1 MGSNVVLSGAI
12 FTENVRKMLKIS
24 HVIESKENLV
34 KDKKKKR
41 QKVEVNTEKQTRTN
55 SLAMLV
61 ALCSVKMKA
70 ADS

>member
-61 ALCSVKMKA
+61 ALCSVKTKA